1 MFTSI
6 KKLAIN
12 LAVSAARPYCTAAN
26 LNAFLAGTLTSLL
39 ARLPAEPKSIA
50 QWGQVIAHTSRIL
63 ETLGI
68 AIQDGI
74 ISETE
79 TARLLQN
86 LTEALDA
93 SELTDAQ
100 LQTALDTLAT
110 AIKQRL

>member
-12 LAVSAARPYCTAAN
+12 LAVSAARPYCTTDN
-26 LNAFLAGTLTSLL
+26 LCAILSSLLSSLL
-39 ARLPAEPKSIA
+39 ARLPADPATIA
-50 QWGQVIAHTSRIL
+50 KYGQVISKTSRIL
-63 ETLGI
+63 ETLGL
-68 AIQDGI
+68 AIQDGV

-79 TARLLQN
+79 TQLLLQN